1 VNGRLRRL
9 ALVAVL
15 PTLVDIGLLVVLRQ
29 RLGWVLVLADLAAIA
44 IASVLSYGLHRAVT
58 FRSDPFVR
66 WVRMPGAFAAVAL
79 SAAAVDVVVLRALFA
94 VHGFD
99 SAGALVAAKLV
110 ALLAAAGVR
119 LVLYRA
125 LLLSVVRRTIHTRHD
140 RPAPPGERRASIVIP
155 ALDEAE
161 DIAVAIRAVR
171 EAFEPLAADGG
182 IEVIVVDDG
191 STDGTADAALAGGA
205 DQVVVQPVNRGKGAA
220 VRAGV
225 LAARGRVVAFTDAD
239 LSYSP
244 DQLLTV
250 IGAVEDGWDVAV
262 GSRRH
267 RAATTVRGAGVVRDF
282 GSRAINLVTMAV
294 LLGRPHDTQCGLKAF
309 RSDVAR
315 LLFGLGRVDGF
326 AFDIELL
333 HLVERHELSLTEV
346 PVRLRTSG
354 RSTVHAVRDGLRLL
368 RDVWRIRHWSATGAY
383 ELPADQAL
391 PAGRAG
397 RDGSREGERGPTRV
411 AP

>member
-1 VNGRLRRL
+1 MNGRLRRL

-15 PTLVDIGLLVVLRQ
+15 PTLVDVGLLVLLRQ
-29 RLGWVLVLADLAAIA
+29 QLGWVLVLADVVAIGV
-44 IASVLSYGLHRAVT
+44 ASVLSYALHRAVT

-66 WVRMPGAFAAVAL
+66 WVRMPWAFAAVAL
-79 SAAAVDVVVLRALFA
+79 AAAAIDVTVLRGLYAA
-94 VHGFD
+94 HGFD
-99 SAGALVAAKLV
+99 SAAALVAAKLV
-110 ALLAAAGVR
+110 ALLAAAGAR

-125 LLLSVVRRTIHTRHD
+125 LLLSVVRRTIHTRHA
-140 RPAPPGERRASIVIP
+140 RPGPPGDRRATVVIP
-155 ALDEAE
+155 ALDEA
-161 DIAVAIRAVR
+161 AAIGATIQAVR
-171 EAFEPLAADGG
+171 DALEPLGEEG
-182 IEVIVVDDG
+182 VEVIVVDDG
-191 STDGTADAALAGGA
+191 SSDGTADAALRGGA
-205 DQVVVQPVNRGKGAA
+205 DQVVVHAANRGKGAA

-225 LAARGRVVAFTDAD
+225 LAARGEVVAFTDAD

-250 IGAVEDGWDVAV
+250 IAAVEEGWDVAV

-267 RAATTVRGAGVVRDF
+267 PGATTVRGAGAVRDL

-294 LLGRPHDTQCGLKAF
+294 LLSRPHDTQCGLKAF

-315 LLFGLGRVDGF
+315 LIFGLGRVDGF

-346 PVRLRTSG
+346 PVRLRTSE

-383 ELPADQAL
+383 ELPADAL
-391 PAGRAG
+391 PSAAPAPVGV
-397 RDGSREGERGPTRV
+397 SGERSGGPTRV
-411 AP
+411 AR